1 MTAIKDDYIAA
12 LSSSTLAL
20 FELAD
25 MNQSYT
31 EEERN
36 VWLIKGNAM
45 AELLIRSIRERFT
58 ADLDEQVKDAIKVL
72 AVVQKKL
79 DKELKLQ
86 KDIVATV
93 KAVAEGVAVAEQI
106 LFTIA
111 GLRLA

>member
-1 MTAIKDDYIAA
+1 MTAIKDNYIAA
-12 LSSSTLAL
+12 LSSSTLAV
-20 FELAD
+20 FELSD
-25 MNQSYT
+25 MNQKYN

-36 VWLIKGNAM
+36 VWLLKGNAM
-45 AELLIRSIRERFT
+45 AELLSRLIRERFT
-58 ADLDEQVKDAIKVL
+58 ADLDEPVKDAIKDL

-93 KAVAEGVAVAEQI
+93 KAISEVIAVAEQI
-106 LFTIA
+106 LITAA